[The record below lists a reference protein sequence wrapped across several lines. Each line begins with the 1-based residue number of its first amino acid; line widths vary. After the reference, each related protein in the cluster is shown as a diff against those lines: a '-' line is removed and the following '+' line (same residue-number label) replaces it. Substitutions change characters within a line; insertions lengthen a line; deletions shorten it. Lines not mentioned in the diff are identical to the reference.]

1 MMLVFLGVY
10 ALCMIGVVY
19 GLFDPSLP
27 KKESQTEMGEV
38 TSDED
43 ALVKQERL
51 RVENL
56 GLDGTDILRVSSLVK
71 KYSRPDPTTSK
82 DKKEDMNMSFR
93 DDRPVGDT
101 NPLEEEKEKEK
112 KKKEG
117 TKAVKGI
124 SFGVKKGEIF
134 SLLGVN
140 GAGKTST
147 FKCMVGDE
155 SISGGSITLTDK
167 DVNEIY

>member
-10 ALCMIGVVY
+10 ALCMIGVIY
-19 GLFDPSLP
+19 GVFDPSLP
-27 KKESQTEMGEV
+27 NKENQKETAEI

-43 ALVKQERL
+43 SLVKQERL

-93 DDRPVGDT
+93 DDRPVG
-101 NPLEEEKEKEK
+101 
-112 KKKEG
+112 
-117 TKAVKGI
+117 
-124 SFGVKKGEIF
+124 
-134 SLLGVN
+134 
-140 GAGKTST
+140 
-147 FKCMVGDE
+147 
-155 SISGGSITLTDK
+155 
-167 DVNEIY
+167 